1 MGESQDSSSTGDN
14 VMPQPPE
21 GGSDTQLQNLI
32 DQAKNGDSTAHEAL
46 LNHACDRLL
55 RLTRKMFHGYPKL
68 RRWEQ
73 TDDVFQNAMVR
84 LHRALAKVE
93 VESVRHFF
101 NLAALQVRR
110 ELADLADHHLR
121 SGAKHHTDGQP
132 ADEEGGM
139 LHSQPDNTDEP
150 DDLLGWSQF
159 HAQVSKL
166 PPDEL
171 EVFNHVFYHGLTQGE
186 AAEVL
191 GISFRT
197 LKRRWQSAK
206 LKLHEEL
213 KRDRDG

>member
-1 MGESQDSSSTGDN
+1 
-14 VMPQPPE
+14 MPQQPE

-32 DQAKNGDSTAHEAL
+32 ERAKDGDPTANGAL
-46 LNHACDRLL
+46 LDHACDRLL
-55 RLTRKMFHGYPKL
+55 RLTRKMFRSYPAL
-68 RRWEQ
+68 HRWHQ
-73 TDDVFQNAMVR
+73 TDDVFQNAMFR
-84 LHRALAKVE
+84 LHKALAKVE

-110 ELADLADHHLR
+110 ELADLADDQLR
-121 SGAKHHTDGQP
+121 RGAKHHTDGQP
-132 ADEEGGM
+132 ADEAGGM
-139 LHSQPDNTDEP
+139 LHSHPDNTDEP

-171 EVFNHVFYHGLTQGE
+171 EVFNHVFYHGLTQEE

>member
-1 MGESQDSSSTGDN
+1 
-14 VMPQPPE
+14 MPQPPE

-32 DQAKNGDSTAHEAL
+32 ERARNGDSSAHEAL

-55 RLTRKMFHGYPKL
+55 RLTRKMFRSYPKL

-132 ADEEGGM
+132 ADEEGGI
-139 LHSQPDNTDEP
+139 LHSHPDNSDEP

-159 HAQVSKL
+159 HAQISKL

-171 EVFNHVFYHGLTQGE
+171 EVFDLVYYDGLTQEE

-191 GISFRT
+191 EISLRT

-206 LKLHEEL
+206 LTLHEEL
-213 KRDRDG
+213 KRDRNG